1 MAKSK
6 KKKILL
12 AGTALIFIYVLWLG
26 FHLIRFKPYSYPPGP
41 SSSREIVGVY
51 HVHTAFSDGRK
62 SLSEITKI
70 AAAEPIDF
78 IILTDHGNPNYEALL
93 SQGWHDDVLVLA
105 GSELSVN
112 RGHLVGL
119 GFEASSQPFSPNAED
134 AAFQIQQAGGF
145 SIIAHPY
152 SKTRWT
158 WGEYAGFSGIEI
170 VNADTMLKKNFPPML
185 PFLPLLALKPE
196 LPLLKLLGRPEKN
209 LKKWDELNQQHTVY
223 GYFSTDAHILYGPLF
238 SFLHLHLGV
247 EGPLPKDFNQAKR
260 TVLEAL
266 RHGNFY
272 NAVDAAGQARG
283 FRYSARQD
291 RESIPMGGKLLFN
304 PPVTLHADLPF
315 PFQFEAHLIH
325 DGNSIMTSEAQEFS
339 YQVLQPGTYRVEVY
353 LREKTPLKP
362 SCPWIISNPI
372 FIRES
377 TP

>member
-12 AGTALIFIYVLWLG
+12 AGAALIFVYVLWLG
-26 FHLIRFKPYSYPPGP
+26 FHLISFKTYSYPPDS

-51 HVHTAFSDGRK
+51 HIHTAFSDGRK
-62 SLSEITKI
+62 SLEGITKI
-70 AAAEPIDF
+70 AATKPIDF
-78 IILTDHGNPNYEALL
+78 IILTDHGNPNYEAIL
-93 SQGWHDDVLVLA
+93 SQGWYDNVLVLA

-119 GFEASSQPFSPNAED
+119 GFEASSQPFSQNAEE
-134 AAFQIQQAGGF
+134 AAFQIQKAGGF

-196 LPLLKLLGRPEKN
+196 LPLLKLLSRPEKN
-209 LKKWDELNQQHTVY
+209 LKKWDELNQKHAVY
-223 GYFSTDAHILYGPLF
+223 GFFSTDAHILYGPLF

-247 EGPLPKDFNQAKR
+247 NGPLPQEFKQAKH

-266 RHGNFY
+266 RQGNFY
-272 NAVDAAGQARG
+272 NAVDAAAQAKG
-283 FRYSARQD
+283 FRYFARKD
-291 RESIPMGGKLLFN
+291 RESFPMGRKIPFN
-304 PPVTLHADLPF
+304 SLVTLHAELPF
-315 PFQFEAHLIH
+315 PFKFETHLIL
-325 DGNSIMTSEAQEFS
+325 DGDSILISSAHKISHRVQ
-339 YQVLQPGTYRVEVY
+339 QPGTYRVEVY
-353 LREKTPLKP
+353 LKEKTPLKS
-362 SCPWIISNPI
+362 SCPWLISNPI

-377 TP
+377 TS